1 MTPAL
6 LKKYLKMKRLL
17 LAPLIL
23 ILLTSCRSKR
33 DICASWSAA
42 QINNEEAAK
51 KLGINIDTDNYAQK
65 KGMIRAFCEYYRN

>member
-1 MTPAL
+1 
-6 LKKYLKMKRLL
+6 MKRLL

-51 KLGINIDTDNYAQK
+51 KLGINIDTEYYAQMR
-65 KGMIRAFCEYYRN
+65 GRISAFCEYYRN